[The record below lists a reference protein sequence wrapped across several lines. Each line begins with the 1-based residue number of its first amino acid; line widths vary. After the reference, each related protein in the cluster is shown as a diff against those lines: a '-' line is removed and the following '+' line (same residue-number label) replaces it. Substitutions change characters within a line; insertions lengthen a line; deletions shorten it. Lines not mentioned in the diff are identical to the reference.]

1 MEQCLE
7 PRRGPVV
14 AATDYVRLFADQIRE
29 FVPRRYVSLGTDG
42 FGRSDVRAE
51 LRRFFEVNRHYVVVA
66 ALQALAADGDVP
78 RSKVKEAIEKYG
90 IDPDKPNPLTV

>member
-1 MEQCLE
+1 M
-7 PRRGPVV
+7 
-14 AATDYVRLFADQIRE
+14 
-29 FVPRRYVSLGTDG
+29 
-42 FGRSDVRAE
+42 
-51 LRRFFEVNRHYVVVA
+51 NRHYVVVA